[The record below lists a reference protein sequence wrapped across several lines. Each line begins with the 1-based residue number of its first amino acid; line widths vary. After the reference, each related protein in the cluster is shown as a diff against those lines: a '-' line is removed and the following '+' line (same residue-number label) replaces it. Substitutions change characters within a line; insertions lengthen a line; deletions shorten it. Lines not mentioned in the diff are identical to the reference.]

1 MKKNGFGL
9 IGLLLAIAILGVGGI
24 YGFQIGT
31 AYLNKSVISKAI
43 KDTLIN
49 NADNPDISNAKLKKE
64 IMEKLSLSDLDFS
77 EKDIVVNRVGKS
89 ITVDAEY
96 SKRIGLTDSISIL
109 LDFEISESSN

>member
-9 IGLLLAIAILGVGGI
+9 ISLIVAIAVLGIGGI

-31 AYLNKSVISKAI
+31 AYMNKSVISKAI

-77 EKDIVVNRVGKS
+77 ESDIVINRVGKNIS
-89 ITVDAEY
+89 IDASY
-96 SKRIGLTDSISIL
+96 SKTIGLTESISIV

>member
-1 MKKNGFGL
+1 MRKNGFGL
-9 IGLLLAIAILGVGGI
+9 IGLIVAIAILGVGGI

-31 AYLNKSVISKAI
+31 AYMNKSLVTKAI

-49 NADNPDISNAKLKKE
+49 NADNPDISNTKLKKE
-64 IMEKLSLSDLDFS
+64 IMEKLSLADLEFS
-77 EKDIVVNRVGKS
+77 ENDIIVNRVGKS

>member
-9 IGLLLAIAILGVGGI
+9 IGLIVTIAILGIGGI
-24 YGFQIGT
+24 YGFQIGN
-31 AYLNKSVISKAI
+31 AYMNKSLVTKAI
-43 KDTLIN
+43 KDTLVN
-49 NADNPDISNAKLKKE
+49 NADNPDISNTKLKKE
-64 IMEKLSLSDLDFS
+64 IMEKLSLADLDFS
-77 EKDIVVNRVGKS
+77 ENDIIVNRVGKS